1 MKVKHLRSSFVS
13 WEDIILTRCKKE
25 FMFIKIKPN
34 RKAQMSVLRKTNKTN
49 CQTSVSHYYV

>member
-13 WEDIILTRCKKE
+13 WEDILLTLCKKE

-34 RKAQMSVLRKTNKTN
+34 RKAQMLVLIKTN
-49 CQTSVSHYYV
+49 CQTSVSHYYVQA